1 MKQLGVEYL
10 VSVSS
15 AGSMKEELKPG
26 DLIVPDQ
33 FIDRT
38 FKRPSS
44 FFGNGIVVHVSL
56 ADPVCGELGRAL
68 GGGGARGEQASGVKS
83 GNSLAGSIGIISSQ
97 PYAIL
102 KHIRLINVLTTAA
115 VVVGLYKGATTTS
128 LSTQAFAFSSV
139 SIPASSYVDWYGQ
152 ARVETADYINLVANL
167 ATSTIIQ
174 IDGEIGIC

>member
-1 MKQLGVEYL
+1 MI
-10 VSVSS
+10 SS
-15 AGSMKEELKPG
+15 GALLP
-26 DLIVPDQ
+26 
-33 FIDRT
+33 
-38 FKRPSS
+38 
-44 FFGNGIVVHVSL
+44 L
-56 ADPVCGELGRAL
+56 AVFN
-68 GGGGARGEQASGVKS
+68 V

-102 KHIRLINVLTTAA
+102 KHIRLTNMLNSVA
-115 VVVGLYKGATTTS
+115 VIVGLYKGATTTS
-128 LSTQAFAFSSV
+128 LTSQTFAFSSV

>member
-1 MKQLGVEYL
+1 MAQNKIFEYSPQL
-10 VSVSS
+10 SS
-15 AGSMKEELKPG
+15 GALLP
-26 DLIVPDQ
+26 
-33 FIDRT
+33 
-38 FKRPSS
+38 
-44 FFGNGIVVHVSL
+44 L
-56 ADPVCGELGRAL
+56 AVFN
-68 GGGGARGEQASGVKS
+68 V

-102 KHIRLINVLTTAA
+102 KHIRLINVLTTVA
-115 VVVGLYKGATTTS
+115 VVAGLYKGATTTS
-128 LSTQAFAFSSV
+128 LSTQTFAFSSV

>member
-1 MKQLGVEYL
+1 MAQNKIFEYNPQLSTGAL
-10 VSVSS
+10 
-15 AGSMKEELKPG
+15 LP
-26 DLIVPDQ
+26 
-33 FIDRT
+33 
-38 FKRPSS
+38 
-44 FFGNGIVVHVSL
+44 L
-56 ADPVCGELGRAL
+56 AVFN
-68 GGGGARGEQASGVKS
+68 V

-102 KHIRLINVLTTAA
+102 KHIRLINVLTTTQ
-115 VVVGLYKGATTTS
+115 VVAGLYKGATTTS
-128 LSTQAFAFSSV
+128 LSTQTFAFSSV

>member
-1 MKQLGVEYL
+1 MAQNKIFEY
-10 VSVSS
+10 SPQISS
-15 AGSMKEELKPG
+15 GALLP
-26 DLIVPDQ
+26 LAV
-33 FIDRT
+33 FNV
-38 FKRPSS
+38 
-44 FFGNGIVVHVSL
+44 GNGL
-56 ADPVCGELGRAL
+56 T
-68 GGGGARGEQASGVKS
+68 
-83 GNSLAGSIGIISSQ
+83 GSIGIISSQ

-102 KHIRLINVLTTAA
+102 KHIRLTNVLNSVA

-128 LSTQAFAFSSV
+128 LTSQTFAFSSV

>member
-1 MKQLGVEYL
+1 MAQNKIFEYIPQI
-10 VSVSS
+10 SS
-15 AGSMKEELKPG
+15 GALLP
-26 DLIVPDQ
+26 
-33 FIDRT
+33 
-38 FKRPSS
+38 
-44 FFGNGIVVHVSL
+44 L
-56 ADPVCGELGRAL
+56 AVFN
-68 GGGGARGEQASGVKS
+68 V

-102 KHIRLINVLTTAA
+102 KHIRLNNVLTSTA

-128 LSTQAFAFSSV
+128 LTSQTFAFSSV

>member
-1 MKQLGVEYL
+1 MAQNKIFEYAPQLSTGAL
-10 VSVSS
+10 
-15 AGSMKEELKPG
+15 LP
-26 DLIVPDQ
+26 
-33 FIDRT
+33 
-38 FKRPSS
+38 
-44 FFGNGIVVHVSL
+44 L
-56 ADPVCGELGRAL
+56 AVFN
-68 GGGGARGEQASGVKS
+68 V

-102 KHIRLINVLTTAA
+102 KHIRLINVLTTTA

-128 LSTQAFAFSSV
+128 LSTQTFAFSSV